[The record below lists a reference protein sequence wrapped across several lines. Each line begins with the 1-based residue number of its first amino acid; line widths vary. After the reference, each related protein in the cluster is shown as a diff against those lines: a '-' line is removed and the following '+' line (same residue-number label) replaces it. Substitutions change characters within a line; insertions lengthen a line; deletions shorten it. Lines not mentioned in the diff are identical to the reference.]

1 MGLTVKDS
9 SIPKPFVP
17 QTLPRDSG
25 LLINNASYD
34 QPMAGLTQSPVR
46 QSPAPPV
53 PREKAVP
60 RQLLTGPPD

>member
-46 QSPAPPV
+46 QSPAPQSPARKLSPV
-53 PREKAVP
+53 SF
-60 RQLLTGPPD
+60 